1 MKNLRHLLDFRREEI
16 PVVTLLF
23 SFFFSAIAV
32 FQILKPLK
40 NGLFIEHF
48 GANVELYAKLL
59 NIVAAACA
67 VVAFSWLYDR
77 LPRQRVVYALCAF
90 FIAGFLW
97 LRFALISPGEVSI
110 WSMYILGDLVSTLMV
125 ASFFAYLT
133 DISTADQAKRLFG
146 LIGAGGVLGGWAGVT
161 FAKVL
166 LKSIHM
172 EGLLLLAAGLMLV
185 PMAATA
191 FTERSI
197 RRDGAFRAQLRA
209 VEAEPRQS
217 GWGAAMEGARLV
229 LRSPYLAAI
238 MGIMA
243 CYEIASQLM
252 DYQFKHSVE
261 LLEGVEATQGFMTNV
276 YFYANVLSVVMQIFL
291 VSVILRR
298 FGATAALLIMPV
310 AVMVSSLGFLAVP
323 TMYVAS
329 LLVIS
334 DNGLNYSLQQT
345 TRESLYVVTTPE
357 EKYKA
362 RAFTNMFVQRAAKGV
377 SIAGS
382 LGLIALKVDSRYF
395 SLITVAAMAVMI
407 GCSIYAGRR
416 FERLAAAEA
425 PERKAA

>member
-48 GANVELYAKLL
+48 GADRELYAKLL
-59 NIVAAACA
+59 NIVAAAVA
-67 VVAFSWLYDR
+67 MVVFSWLYNR
-77 LPRQRVVYALCAF
+77 LPRERLIYTLCGF
-90 FIAGFLW
+90 FIAAFLW
-97 LRFALISPGEVSI
+97 LRFALATPDHVSI
-110 WSMYILGDLVSTLMV
+110 WGMYILGDLVSTLMV

-146 LIGAGGVLGGWAGVT
+146 LIGAGGVLGGWAGVA
-161 FAKVL
+161 FARAL
-166 LKSIHM
+166 LKTIHM
-172 EGLLLLAAGLMLV
+172 EGLLLLAVALMLV

-191 FTERSI
+191 FTERNI
-197 RRDGAFRAQLRA
+197 RLGGAFKPQLRV
-209 VEAEPRQS
+209 VEEKPKQS
-217 GWGAAMEGARLV
+217 GLSSAMDGARLV

-238 MGIMA
+238 MGIMT

-261 LLEGVEATQGFMTNV
+261 LLEGVEATQSFMTNV

-298 FGATAALLIMPV
+298 FGATVALLIMPV
-310 AVMVSSLGFLAVP
+310 AIAISSLGFLAVP
-323 TMYVAS
+323 TMYMAS

-345 TRESLYVVTTPE
+345 TRESLYVVTSPE

-377 SIAGS
+377 SIVGS

-395 SLITVAAMAVMI
+395 SLITITAMAVMI
-407 GCSIYAGRR
+407 ACSVYAGRR

-425 PERKAA
+425 VEEKAA